1 MLAWEKLLLARIR
14 ADFQRNVPA
23 ADCLQNVRAM
33 FDNLGRAEA
42 RPVKNEPDDKKNIA

>member
-14 ADFQRNVPA
+14 ADFQQNVPA

>member
-14 ADFQRNVPA
+14 ADFQQNVPA

-33 FDNLGRAEA
+33 FDNLGKAEV
-42 RPVKNEPDDKKNIA
+42 RPGRDESDSKKNIA